1 MTTTIPSAPAGSGF
15 ALLEGALRHA
25 GRHRPAARRRTSVR
39 EVVGRM
45 TNRASTIITRSCNA
59 VLHWSAMGCLTT
71 AGFQVADW
79 LGWLAA
85 GLALIWTQHLTDGE

>member
-1 MTTTIPSAPAGSGF
+1 
-15 ALLEGALRHA
+15 
-25 GRHRPAARRRTSVR
+25 
-39 EVVGRM
+39 M
-45 TNRASTIITRSCNA
+45 TNRASTIITRSRNA